1 MIRHHKFHSH
11 YHAIFLVS
19 VASKNVYEL
28 HACMGCVCVCCGCVL
43 CVCVCARALARVVCL
58 ARSRRRS
65 LSVALSHCPPF
76 ATGIFPDTAGRPPDA
91 LRAASKI
98 ASPLAPPILPG
109 EGLVGVILVGVMI
122 PSSFSLSSITL
133 AVGLLCM
140 TARRL
145 T

>member
-1 MIRHHKFHSH
+1 M
-11 YHAIFLVS
+11 HALCVC
-19 VASKNVYEL
+19 VCV
-28 HACMGCVCVCCGCVL
+28 CVDTCVCVCCV
-43 CVCVCARALARVVCL
+43 CVCVCVRARVVCL

-98 ASPLAPPILPG
+98 ASPLAPPFLPG

-140 TARRL
+140 AARRF